1 MKLYPHDIDLVEK
14 LRTGDIKAFNLIY
27 EKYSLKLY
35 SFGLKYLKST
45 DEAEELVQSVFV
57 KLWEN
62 YRELKT
68 ETSFKSYLFTIAYND
83 MCKIFR
89 KRKYDRRFIDDV
101 LNSDFQF
108 SYSLDENIDQ
118 KSILTQVQK
127 IIDLLPEKQRTI
139 FIKSKLEGKSTREI
153 SEELGLSPGS
163 IDNYISK
170 SLKFIRLRIRNEN
183 LSIALFFTLFCMQNM
198 NKYL

>member
-1 MKLYPHDIDLVEK
+1 MKLYPPDIELVNR
-14 LRTGDIKAFNLIY
+14 LRSGDIESFNLIY
-27 EKYSLKLY
+27 EKYAGKLY

-45 DEAEELVQSVFV
+45 DESEELVQSVFV

-68 ETSFKSYLFTIAYND
+68 DTSFKSYLFTIAYND

-89 KRKYDRRFIDDV
+89 KRKYDRKFIDDI
-101 LNSDFQF
+101 LTSDFQF

-127 IIDLLPEKQRTI
+127 IIDLLPERQRTI
-139 FIKSKLEGKSTREI
+139 FIKSKFEGKSTREI
-153 SEELGLSPGS
+153 SEELGLTPGS

-170 SLKFIRLRIRNEN
+170 SLKFIRLRIRYEN
-183 LSIALFFTLFCMQNM
+183 LSIALFFTLFCM
-198 NKYL
+198 

>member
-1 MKLYPHDIDLVEK
+1 
-14 LRTGDIKAFNLIY
+14 
-27 EKYSLKLY
+27 
-35 SFGLKYLKST
+35 
-45 DEAEELVQSVFV
+45 
-57 KLWEN
+57 
-62 YRELKT
+62 
-68 ETSFKSYLFTIAYND
+68 

>member
-1 MKLYPHDIDLVEK
+1 MKLYPDDINLIEK
-14 LRTGDIKAFNLIY
+14 LRKGDIKAFNLIY
-27 EKYSLKLY
+27 EKYSFKLY

-62 YRELKT
+62 YKELKT
-68 ETSFKSYLFTIAYND
+68 GTSFKSYLFTIAYND

-101 LNSDFQF
+101 LKSDFQY

-127 IIDLLPEKQRTI
+127 IIDLLPEKQRTV

-170 SLKFIRLRIRNEN
+170 SLKFIRLRIRHGN
-183 LSIALFFTLFCMQNM
+183 LSIALFFTLFCM
-198 NKYL
+198 